1 MSAIDWITYVMAY
14 THQMSLPTSADVW
27 ACGMC
32 HCLHACRCVIGI
44 LHAFFFF
51 FNFYVFILG
60 QLANFCCFLNGDGK
74 K

>member
-1 MSAIDWITYVMAY
+1 MSAIDWITYVIAY

-32 HCLHACRCVIGI
+32 HYLHACRCVIGI
-44 LHAFFFF
+44 LHAFFF
-51 FNFYVFILG
+51 NFYVFISR
-60 QLANFCCFLNGDGK
+60 QLSNFCCFLNGDGK